1 MIAGSRR
8 PRPRLTS
15 APLRGCLAVIAF
27 VLLGALLA
35 ACSSSARVAETD
47 SVVSRVAF
55 MDGEVFEYRLI
66 DRDGEVAGTGTFTT
80 DRDDGA
86 WLLTQTYENTDGVV
100 VDESRVVVDAMTLQP
115 RSTERVI
122 VRNGATEVVTA
133 VYDTNAEGGR
143 TVRTTQVT
151 HVQGGDERERTIDI
165 NDHDYED
172 QSSLWLWRTLALGE
186 GLDLRYTT
194 VDPREGGRVTANVVQ
209 GRPPDAGDAV
219 RPHVRHVGAP
229 DPYGPRDRERVDP
242 RQSAARGRALRQRA
256 GCSSSWS
263 GRGCVSCSSQL
274 ASRSGAYQSASI
286 SPQSRTFSRRI
297 HC

>member
-122 VRNGATEVVTA
+122 VRNGETEVVTA

-209 GRPPDAGDAV
+209 VDRQMLETPFGLTYDTWVLQIRTGRETVNVWIHVNPPHEVVRFDNGRLFFELEWAG
-219 RPHVRHVGAP
+219 
-229 DPYGPRDRERVDP
+229 
-242 RQSAARGRALRQRA
+242 LR
-256 GCSSSWS
+256 
-263 GRGCVSCSSQL
+263 
-274 ASRSGAYQSASI
+274 
-286 SPQSRTFSRRI
+286 
-297 HC
+297 